1 MLWIYRTQSAL
12 SRLALLKINRSAQGR
27 RKYRRKKKGIKA
39 MKANLP
45 KGLGGGPQNMQ
56 SMIKQAQKMQE
67 QMEQLKSE
75 LDEREYTVQAGG
87 GAVTVV
93 INGKKEIQKIDISKD
108 IVDPDD
114 IETLEDVLTAAFN
127 EAIKRVEDTNEQ
139 EMSKVTGNISLPGM
153 F

>member
-1 MLWIYRTQSAL
+1 
-12 SRLALLKINRSAQGR
+12 
-27 RKYRRKKKGIKA
+27 

-139 EMSKVTGNISLPGM
+139 KMSKVTGNISLPGM

>member
-1 MLWIYRTQSAL
+1 
-12 SRLALLKINRSAQGR
+12 
-27 RKYRRKKKGIKA
+27 

>member
-1 MLWIYRTQSAL
+1 MR
-12 SRLALLKINRSAQGR
+12 
-27 RKYRRKKKGIKA
+27 
-39 MKANLP
+39 ANLP
-45 KGLGGGPQNMQ
+45 KGIGGGPQNMQ

-67 QMEQLKSE
+67 QMEQLKEE
-75 LDEREYTVQAGG
+75 LDAREYTVQAGG

-127 EAIKRVEDTNEQ
+127 EAIKRVEDTNEN
-139 EMSKVTGNISLPGM
+139 EMSKVTGSLSLPGM

>member
-1 MLWIYRTQSAL
+1 
-12 SRLALLKINRSAQGR
+12 
-27 RKYRRKKKGIKA
+27 

-56 SMIKQAQKMQE
+56 CMIKQAQKMQE

>member
-12 SRLALLKINRSAQGR
+12 SRLALLKVNRSAQGR

>member
-1 MLWIYRTQSAL
+1 
-12 SRLALLKINRSAQGR
+12 
-27 RKYRRKKKGIKA
+27 

-127 EAIKRVEDTNEQ
+127 EAIKRVEYTNEQ

>member
-1 MLWIYRTQSAL
+1 
-12 SRLALLKINRSAQGR
+12 
-27 RKYRRKKKGIKA
+27 
-39 MKANLP
+39 
-45 KGLGGGPQNMQ
+45 
-56 SMIKQAQKMQE
+56 MQE